1 MSTNQNIL
9 FCGGGTGGHYYPLMA
24 IKQELDKS
32 LNNKKMYYIGSK
44 YGIES
49 KKISFENIK
58 SLLIPIRGFNRSF
71 SIKSCI
77 RNFILIFQLLFGFI
91 RVLVFFAVN
100 KPNLVIASGGYS
112 SFLPLQVARIFNVP
126 YFIHEQNSF
135 PGIVTRM
142 FGKRAKIVFLG
153 FDNAK
158 NYLKNVNT
166 IFTGNPI
173 HIKPFIEINMNID
186 FTKKTLLII
195 GGSQGSEFLNHL
207 ISDGIEKDIIPN
219 INIVWLVGENNFDK
233 YKKYES
239 DSIKIFSFVDNMP
252 YLYDTANLVVSRSGA
267 MTVSELLQFNR
278 PAIFIPFKFAA
289 DNHQYYNAKTLT
301 DSLSSVVIE
310 EKDVNSN
317 LLFKKVDEILNNERV
332 YSSMMNNIKNINKPD
347 SLRIIKENI
356 LEHLYAS

>member
-1 MSTNQNIL
+1 MSTNKNIL

-32 LNNKKMYYIGSK
+32 LNNKKMYYVGSK

-233 YKKYES
+233 YQKYES

-301 DSLSSVVIE
+301 DSLSSVLIE

-347 SLRIIKENI
+347 SLKIIKENI
-356 LEHLYAS
+356 LEHLYVS

>member
-317 LLFKKVDEILNNERV
+317 VLFKKVDEILNNERV

-356 LEHLYAS
+356 LEHLYVS

>member
-1 MSTNQNIL
+1 MSTNKNIL

-356 LEHLYAS
+356 LEHLYVS

>member
-1 MSTNQNIL
+1 MSTNKNIL

-239 DSIKIFSFVDNMP
+239 GSIKIFSFVDNMP

>member
-1 MSTNQNIL
+1 MSTNKNIL

-233 YKKYES
+233 YQKYES

-347 SLRIIKENI
+347 SLKIIKENI
-356 LEHLYAS
+356 LEHLYVS

>member
-1 MSTNQNIL
+1 MKGRPAVMFI
-9 FCGGGTGGHYYPLMA
+9 A
-24 IKQELDKS
+24 
-32 LNNKKMYYIGSK
+32 LN
-44 YGIES
+44 
-49 KKISFENIK
+49 
-58 SLLIPIRGFNRSF
+58 L
-71 SIKSCI
+71 
-77 RNFILIFQLLFGFI
+77 
-91 RVLVFFAVN
+91 
-100 KPNLVIASGGYS
+100 
-112 SFLPLQVARIFNVP
+112 
-126 YFIHEQNSF
+126 
-135 PGIVTRM
+135 
-142 FGKRAKIVFLG
+142 
-153 FDNAK
+153 
-158 NYLKNVNT
+158 
-166 IFTGNPI
+166 
-173 HIKPFIEINMNID
+173 NID
-186 FTKKTLLII
+186 FTKKTLLIV

-207 ISDGIEKDIIPN
+207 ISNGIEKDIIPN

-233 YKKYES
+233 YQKYES

-347 SLRIIKENI
+347 SLKIIKENI
-356 LEHLYAS
+356 LEHLYVS

>member
-1 MSTNQNIL
+1 MSTNKNIL

-173 HIKPFIEINMNID
+173 HIKPFIDINMNID

-347 SLRIIKENI
+347 SLKIIKENI
-356 LEHLYAS
+356 LEHLYVS

>member
-1 MSTNQNIL
+1 MSTNKNIL

-219 INIVWLVGENNFDK
+219 INIIWLVGENNFDK

>member
-1 MSTNQNIL
+1 MSTSQNIL

-24 IKQELDKS
+24 IKQALDKS

-71 SIKSCI
+71 SVKNCIK
-77 RNFILIFQLLFGFI
+77 NFILIFQLLFGFA
-91 RVLVFFAVN
+91 RVLIFFIVN
-100 KPNLVIASGGYS
+100 KPSLVIASGGYS
-112 SFLPLQVARIFNVP
+112 SFLPLQMARIFNIP

-135 PGIVTRM
+135 PGVVTRI
-142 FGKRAKIVFLG
+142 FGKRAKVVFLG

-158 NYLKNVNT
+158 NYLKNTNT

-173 HIKPFIEINMNID
+173 HIKPFIEINLNID
-186 FTKKTLLII
+186 LTKKTLLIV

-207 ISDGIEKDIIPN
+207 ISNGIEKDIIPN
-219 INIVWLVGENNFDK
+219 INIIWLVGENNFDK

-289 DNHQYYNAKTLT
+289 DNHQYYNAKALT
-301 DSLSSVVIE
+301 DSLSSVIIE
-310 EKDVNSN
+310 EKDVNSD
-317 LLFKKVDEILNNERV
+317 LLFRKVDEILNNERV
-332 YSSMMNNIKNINKPD
+332 YSSMMNNIKNITKPD
-347 SLRIIKENI
+347 SLTIIKENI
-356 LEHLYAS
+356 LEHLYVS

>member
-32 LNNKKMYYIGSK
+32 LNNKKMYYVGSK

-347 SLRIIKENI
+347 SLKIIKENI

>member
-1 MSTNQNIL
+1 MSTNKNIL

-173 HIKPFIEINMNID
+173 HIKPIIEINMNID

>member
-1 MSTNQNIL
+1 MSTNKNIL

-233 YKKYES
+233 YQKYES

-317 LLFKKVDEILNNERV
+317 LLFKKVDEILNNERI

>member
-1 MSTNQNIL
+1 
-9 FCGGGTGGHYYPLMA
+9 MA
-24 IKQELDKS
+24 K
-32 LNNKKMYYIGSK
+32 
-44 YGIES
+44 
-49 KKISFENIK
+49 
-58 SLLIPIRGFNRSF
+58 
-71 SIKSCI
+71 
-77 RNFILIFQLLFGFI
+77 
-91 RVLVFFAVN
+91 
-100 KPNLVIASGGYS
+100 
-112 SFLPLQVARIFNVP
+112 IFNIP

-135 PGIVTRM
+135 PGIVTRI
-142 FGKRAKIVFLG
+142 FGKRAKVVFLG

-158 NYLKNVNT
+158 NYLKNTNT

-173 HIKPFIEINMNID
+173 HIKPFIEINLNID
-186 FTKKTLLII
+186 FTKKTLLIV

-207 ISDGIEKDIIPN
+207 ISNGIEKDIIPN
-219 INIVWLVGENNFDK
+219 INIIWLVGENNFDK

-301 DSLSSVVIE
+301 DNLSSVVIE
-310 EKDVNSN
+310 EKDVTSD
-317 LLFKKVDEILNNERV
+317 LLFRKVDEILSNERV
-332 YSSMMNNIKNINKPD
+332 YSSMINNIKNINKPD
-347 SLRIIKENI
+347 SLTIIKENI

>member
-1 MSTNQNIL
+1 MSTNKNIL

-347 SLRIIKENI
+347 SLKIIKENI
-356 LEHLYAS
+356 LEHLYVS

>member
-233 YKKYES
+233 YQKYES

-347 SLRIIKENI
+347 SLKIIKENI
-356 LEHLYAS
+356 LEHLYVS

>member
-1 MSTNQNIL
+1 MSTNKNIL

-332 YSSMMNNIKNINKPD
+332 YSSMMNNIKNITKPD
-347 SLRIIKENI
+347 SLTIIKENI
-356 LEHLYAS
+356 LEHLYVS

>member
-1 MSTNQNIL
+1 MSTNKNIL

-233 YKKYES
+233 YQKYES

-252 YLYDTANLVVSRSGA
+252 YLYDTANLIVSRSGA

>member
-1 MSTNQNIL
+1 MSTNKNIL

-135 PGIVTRM
+135 PGIVTRI
-142 FGKRAKIVFLG
+142 FGKRAEVVFLG

-158 NYLKNVNT
+158 NYLKNANT

-186 FTKKTLLII
+186 LTKKTLLIV
-195 GGSQGSEFLNHL
+195 GGSQGSEFLNNL

-219 INIVWLVGENNFDK
+219 ICLL
-233 YKKYES
+233 YTS
-239 DSIKIFSFVDNMP
+239 D
-252 YLYDTANLVVSRSGA
+252 
-267 MTVSELLQFNR
+267 
-278 PAIFIPFKFAA
+278 AA
-289 DNHQYYNAKTLT
+289 D
-301 DSLSSVVIE
+301 E
-310 EKDVNSN
+310 
-317 LLFKKVDEILNNERV
+317 
-332 YSSMMNNIKNINKPD
+332 
-347 SLRIIKENI
+347 
-356 LEHLYAS
+356 

>member
-1 MSTNQNIL
+1 MSTNKNIL

-347 SLRIIKENI
+347 SLKIIKENI

>member
-1 MSTNQNIL
+1 MSTNKNIL

-252 YLYDTANLVVSRSGA
+252 YLYDTANLIVSRSGA

>member
-1 MSTNQNIL
+1 MSTNKNIL

-356 LEHLYAS
+356 LEYLYAS

>member
-1 MSTNQNIL
+1 MSTNKNIL

-317 LLFKKVDEILNNERV
+317 VLFKKVDEILNNERV

-347 SLRIIKENI
+347 SLKIIKENI
-356 LEHLYAS
+356 LEHLYVS

>member
-1 MSTNQNIL
+1 MSTNKNIL

-356 LEHLYAS
+356 LEHIYAS

>member
-1 MSTNQNIL
+1 MSTNKNIL

-91 RVLVFFAVN
+91 RVLVFFVVN

>member
-356 LEHLYAS
+356 LEHLYVS

>member
-301 DSLSSVVIE
+301 DNLSSVVIE

-347 SLRIIKENI
+347 SLTIIKENI

>member
-1 MSTNQNIL
+1 VSTNKNIL

>member
-347 SLRIIKENI
+347 SLKIIKENI
-356 LEHLYAS
+356 LEHLYVS

>member
-1 MSTNQNIL
+1 MSTNKNIL

-301 DSLSSVVIE
+301 DSLSSVLIE

-347 SLRIIKENI
+347 SLKIIKENI
-356 LEHLYAS
+356 LEHLYVS

>member
-1 MSTNQNIL
+1 MSTNKNIL

-32 LNNKKMYYIGSK
+32 LNNKKMYYVGSK

-219 INIVWLVGENNFDK
+219 INIVWLVGENNFEK
-233 YKKYES
+233 YKKYKS

-301 DSLSSVVIE
+301 DSLSSVLIE

>member
-1 MSTNQNIL
+1 MSTNKNIL

-239 DSIKIFSFVDNMP
+239 GSIKIFSFVDNMP

-332 YSSMMNNIKNINKPD
+332 YSSMMNNIKNITKPD
-347 SLRIIKENI
+347 SLTIIKENI

>member
-1 MSTNQNIL
+1 MSTNKNIL

-77 RNFILIFQLLFGFI
+77 RNFFLIFQLLFGFI

-219 INIVWLVGENNFDK
+219 INIIWLVGENNFDK
-233 YKKYES
+233 YKKYET
-239 DSIKIFSFVDNMP
+239 DSIKIFPFVDNMP
-252 YLYDTANLVVSRSGA
+252 YLYETANLVLSRSGA
-267 MTVSELLQFNR
+267 MTVSELLHFNR
-278 PAIFIPFKFAA
+278 PAIFVPFKFAA

>member
-1 MSTNQNIL
+1 MSTNKNIL

>member
-1 MSTNQNIL
+1 VSTNKNIL

-347 SLRIIKENI
+347 SLKIIKENI
-356 LEHLYAS
+356 LEHLYVS

>member
-49 KKISFENIK
+49 KKISLENIK
-58 SLLIPIRGFNRSF
+58 NLLIPIRGFNRSF
-71 SIKSCI
+71 SIKNYI
-77 RNFILIFQLLFGFI
+77 RNFLLIFQLLFGFV
-91 RVLVFFAVN
+91 RVLIFFIMN
-100 KPNLVIASGGYS
+100 KPSLVIASGGYS
-112 SFLPLQVARIFNVP
+112 SFLPLQMARMFNIP

-135 PGIVTRM
+135 PGIVTRI
-142 FGKRAKIVFLG
+142 FGKKAKIVFLG

-158 NYLKNVNT
+158 NHLKGVNT

-173 HIKPFIEINMNID
+173 HIKPFIEMNINTD
-186 FTKKTLLII
+186 ISRKTLLIV
-195 GGSQGSEFLNHL
+195 GGSQGSEFLNNL
-207 ISDGIEKDIIPN
+207 ISDGIEKNIIPN
-219 INIVWLVGENNFDK
+219 INIIWLVGENNFDK
-233 YKKYES
+233 YEQYNS
-239 DSIKIFSFVDNMP
+239 DSVKVFSFVDNMP
-252 YLYDTANLVVSRSGA
+252 YLYETAHLVVSRSGA

-289 DNHQYYNAKTLT
+289 DNHQYHNAKALT
-301 DSLSSVVIE
+301 DSLSSIIIE
-310 EKDVNSN
+310 EKDITSD

-332 YSSMMNNIKNINKPD
+332 YSSMMNNIRNINKPN
-347 SLRIIKENI
+347 SLTIIKENI

>member
-301 DSLSSVVIE
+301 DSLSSVLIE